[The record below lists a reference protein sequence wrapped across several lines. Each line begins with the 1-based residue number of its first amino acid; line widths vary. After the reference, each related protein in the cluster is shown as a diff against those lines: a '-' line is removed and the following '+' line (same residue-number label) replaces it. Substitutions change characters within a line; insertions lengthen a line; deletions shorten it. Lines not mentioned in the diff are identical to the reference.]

1 MKTCS
6 ATLGSAT
13 DRFSGNKPALLVS
26 VLLFSEWKKTA
37 LEKTEEIKLAN
48 IERTESEFA
57 SWNPDSG
64 IQEIFACGIRILG
77 FGFRNTAQGIQNPTN
92 DWNPESTAWNSESK
106 NILESLTWKQQ
117 HQKRGYDKIKVLT
130 CFFPRKS

>member
-1 MKTCS
+1 MKEKTSKSMKTCS
-6 ATLGSAT
+6 AFLGSAT

-64 IQEIFACGIRILG
+64 IQEIFACGIRIQLKESG
-77 FGFRNTAQGIQNPTN
+77 TPLTIAIRNPRRGIQNPRIS
-92 DWNPESTAWNSESK
+92 WNPLHESS
-106 NILESLTWKQQ
+106 NIKKEDT
-117 HQKRGYDKIKVLT
+117 T
-130 CFFPRKS
+130 KSRF